1 MSRQRQGGM
10 TLIEVAITVA
20 ILALAVG
27 VVLPSMSN
35 LSRADLRKAATLM
48 AGCMRTAFENAALEG
63 KTHRLTFV
71 PGTGT
76 VVVEATDETLRLDSS
91 RGSAVMGASQL
102 LEEFAPPP
110 GQVQATV
117 DPNANLVAPP
127 SDSPMAA
134 LMRVQAAGH
143 AAANRSFEPREQL
156 KLPAGVRVLD
166 VWTDGMDQAATEGE
180 VHVHFF
186 PGGYAQDA
194 MVHLEDSDRRVFSL
208 QLQPLLGK
216 VAITDHYVDVPK

>member
-1 MSRQRQGGM
+1 MPRQRQGGM

-35 LSRADLRKAATLM
+35 LSRADLRKASTLL

-63 KTHRLTFV
+63 KTYRLTFV
-71 PGTGT
+71 LGTGSVT
-76 VVVEATDETLRLDSS
+76 TEATDETLRLDAS
-91 RGSAVMGASQL
+91 RGNAVMGTSQL

-117 DPNANLVAPP
+117 DPNSNLVAPP

-134 LMRVQAAGH
+134 LMRVQAAGQ
-143 AAANRSFEPREQL
+143 AASHRSFEPREKL
-156 KLPAGVRVLD
+156 KLPPGVRVLD
-166 VWTDGMDQAATEGE
+166 VWTDGMDQAMTEGE
-180 VHVHFF
+180 VYVHFF

-194 MVHLEDSDRRVFSL
+194 MVHLEDADGRVFTL
-208 QLQPLLGK
+208 QLRPLLGK